1 MINLIFYGH
10 ERSGGPDVRRKA
22 FPQMFSIATKTKLS
36 KNRYEAW
43 ADLICF
49 QYF

>member
-1 MINLIFYGH
+1 VINLIFYGH
-10 ERSGGPDVRRKA
+10 KRSGGPDVRWKA
-22 FPQMFSIATKTKLS
+22 FAQMFPIVTETKQK